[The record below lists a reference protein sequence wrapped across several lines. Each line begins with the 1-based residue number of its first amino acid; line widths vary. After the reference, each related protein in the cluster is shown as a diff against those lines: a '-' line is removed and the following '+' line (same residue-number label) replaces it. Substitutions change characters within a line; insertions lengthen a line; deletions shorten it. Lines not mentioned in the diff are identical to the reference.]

1 MEYALAASVLVH
13 ATKALN
19 ETPSFETTSRWIDC
33 NHRGC
38 QRVGQAGPT
47 QFLTSRANV
56 RRAAEPTPRP
66 VTIGSVQGRRT
77 YPRGSRKPERLLRT
91 LREKV
96 LYLQLRN
103 HKRPESL
110 FLAAQPCLDVA
121 GPDGVLIKRILL
133 PWMEETVESSGPI
146 NLSMSSVQ
154 KINRTMPPLRVSEI
168 DHWYVAS
175 ATSLEG
181 RTNRHCSLG
190 CSALLAEPFAGEGHA
205 SSKKAVMYSEC
216 PKKTPPSLKTLTFYT
231 AFGDCT

>member
-1 MEYALAASVLVH
+1 MKRLHLRQPLAGSTATIVVVRGSVKL
-13 ATKALN
+13 A
-19 ETPSFETTSRWIDC
+19 
-33 NHRGC
+33 
-38 QRVGQAGPT
+38 
-47 QFLTSRANV
+47 RANF

-96 LYLQLRN
+96 LYLQL
-103 HKRPESL
+103 PESL

-154 KINRTMPPLRVSEI
+154 KINRIMPPLPVSEI

-175 ATSLEG
+175 ATSLAAP
-181 RTNRHCSLG
+181 RSNQSPL
-190 CSALLAEPFAGEGHA
+190 
-205 SSKKAVMYSEC
+205 
-216 PKKTPPSLKTLTFYT
+216 
-231 AFGDCT
+231 